1 MYTYIVTIQTA
12 ENFANWTTFASS
24 TAEAKAKV
32 CAFMQTEPNSIQ
44 SVKKLKN

>member
-1 MYTYIVTIQTA
+1 MYTYIVTLKTA
-12 ENFANWTTFASS
+12 ETYANWKTFAD
-24 TAEAKAKV
+24 TKAEAKSKV